1 MSAISGIISKI
12 TFSEGTLKN
21 MCETLKHRGN
31 SEIKTSLIN
40 HSNIYIGFA
49 SAIFNIDEEK
59 DRQPCFVNNK
69 ILVSD
74 SSIYNLKDIK
84 KELSLSDNL
93 TQSEIIIAAYEK
105 WGYDCVEHFNG
116 DFAITIYDLS
126 KDELYCSRDRFGVKP
141 FYYFMDN
148 NIFLFGSELK
158 SLMAYPGFNKTINSA
173 CLGQYIIRG
182 YIHFPDTIF
191 KNTYKL
197 EMGSYLL
204 YKNGNIKKT
213 QYYNIVDEYYS
224 GQKNLVKDYEIAKL
238 QLEEL
243 INDAVKI
250 RLGKMTN
257 VGTFLSGGIDS
268 ALITALTQKQQINPI
283 KTFTIG
289 FKEKDYNEAPYAK
302 DISKILKTY
311 HTDLY
316 IGEDEMLS
324 IIDNIPYYYD
334 EPYGDSSQIPT
345 MLVSALA
352 KMNGVNLIITGD
364 GGDEQFCGYEAY
376 LVLKKAR
383 KLDSIGALLY
393 KITYPLNLTDH
404 FPRKMRMIINNRNT
418 NTKTQY
424 WKKDNFEYLQHHLFL
439 TKQFSATFDLE
450 DRFPIDNWIMRAMLL
465 DLQTYVPGTI
475 IKVERAA
482 AFGSISIR
490 SPLIDHR
497 INQFSFKI
505 PFEYKYNDGVHKRIL
520 RDILYNYVPQSLME
534 RPKHGFAIPC
544 NEWLRTVLKEK
555 LLDYTNKDYIIKQGF
570 FNADSL
576 QHDLNKFLDG
586 GLGKFGY
593 QFYWKFLMFQM
604 WYDKYLY

>member
-1 MSAISGIISKI
+1 MSAIFGAISK
-12 TFSEGTLKN
+12 TAFSEGILTN
-21 MCETLKHRGN
+21 MCETMKHRGN

-49 SAIFNIDEEK
+49 SAIFNIDKEK
-59 DRQPCFVNNK
+59 DIQPCFVNDK

-74 SSIYNLKDIK
+74 SLIYNLNDIK

-93 TQSEIIIAAYEK
+93 TQSEIILIAYEK

-126 KDELYCSRDRFGVKP
+126 KNELYSARDRFGVKP
-141 FYYFMDN
+141 FYYYIN
-148 NIFLFGSELK
+148 NDIFIFGSELK
-158 SLMAYPGFNKTINSA
+158 SLMAYPGFNKTIDTT
-173 CLGQYIIRG
+173 CLGKFLIHG
-182 YIHFPDTIF
+182 YLHFPDTIF
-191 KNTYKL
+191 KNTFKL
-197 EMGSYLL
+197 DMGSYIV
-204 YKNGNIKKT
+204 YRNGILKKI
-213 QYYNIVDEYYS
+213 QYYDIVDEYYN
-224 GQKNLVKDYEIAKL
+224 GQKNLIKDYETAKL

-243 INDAVKI
+243 INDAIKI

-268 ALITALTQKQQINPI
+268 SLMTALSQKQQMNPI
-283 KTFTIG
+283 STFTIG
-289 FKEKDYNEAPYAK
+289 FNEKDYNEAPYAK
-302 DISKILKTY
+302 DISRILETN
-311 HTDLY
+311 HSELL
-316 IGEDEMLS
+316 IGEHEMLS
-324 IIDNIPYYYD
+324 IIDDIPFYYD

-364 GGDEQFCGYEAY
+364 GGDEQFCGYEYY

-393 KITYPLNLTDH
+393 KMTYPVNLTDH
-404 FPRKMRMIINNRNT
+404 FPRKMRMIIKNRDT

-424 WKKDNFEYLQHHLFL
+424 WKKDYFEYLQHHLFL
-439 TKQFSATFDLE
+439 TEQFSATFDIE
-450 DRFPIDNWIMRAMLL
+450 DRFPLDNWIMRAMLV
-465 DLQTYVPGTI
+465 DMQTLVPGTI

-482 AFGSISIR
+482 SFGSISVR

-505 PFEYKYNDGVHKRIL
+505 PFEYKYNDGIHKRIL

-534 RPKHGFAIPC
+534 RPKHYFAIPC
-544 NEWLRTVLKEK
+544 NEWLRTILKER
-555 LLDYTNKDYIIKQGF
+555 LLDYTNTDYITKQSF

-576 QHDLNKFLDG
+576 QHDLNKFLNG
-586 GLGKFGY
+586 ESGKFGFH
-593 QFYWKFLMFQM
+593 FYWKFLMFQM
-604 WYDKYLY
+604 WYDKYLF